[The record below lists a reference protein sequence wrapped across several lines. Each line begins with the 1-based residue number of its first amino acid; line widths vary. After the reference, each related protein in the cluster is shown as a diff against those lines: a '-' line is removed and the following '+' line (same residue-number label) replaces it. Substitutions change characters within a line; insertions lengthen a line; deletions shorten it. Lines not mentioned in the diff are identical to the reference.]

1 MRELTEGH
9 TSQWFNGQGEFL
21 LIVNI
26 LMMKLHHDLL
36 RINVETGEDFI
47 TFKLRDFSKEFLNTP
62 RTWGITIFKWLV
74 EKKMVANLHIY

>member
-36 RINVETGEDFI
+36 RINVETGEDYPETLENVKFSNI
-47 TFKLRDFSKEFLNTP
+47 TWTKDNKVS
-62 RTWGITIFKWLV
+62 
-74 EKKMVANLHIY
+74 